1 MEKFK
6 KNLKEKPVRTIVRVL
21 LVLFII
27 TDVSRTCWHFFVI
40 PADESKISVMSVD
53 ESKDF
58 VTTADE
64 SEDSVTTVDESKNS
78 VTTADDKKIS
88 VTAKG
93 EREDLA
99 EIVCPTYMIYYGE
112 VNDAVIEKAV
122 QYDLVILHPKQGNI
136 TREQVERIQRGGAYV
151 LGYISIGEDLRT
163 NGMTSEQMLRDARF
177 TGDGTGPRI
186 DPRDEGATNLDHV
199 SLTGKPSSAGSGFAS
214 YYLDDNDHDGKPDF
228 NPNFNCAYTNMGD
241 PAWFDVLDN
250 MQIDG
255 VDGIAG
261 IREILTEEYGRGL
274 GCDGLFLDTIDTCA
288 PNSFTGDEEPHK
300 TRFEWTA
307 PGVVK
312 FMERLEEQ
320 YPEKYI
326 LQNRGIFFYNYSHPH
341 YAYSPGSYIDF
352 LMYESYMLD
361 SNPTHLYSEG
371 YFADNKNIYAPKL
384 CAEAGRPDG
393 FQVLS
398 LGYAE
403 GPVKFHLKE
412 TLFGESDKGLEILME
427 DIDQAQNKAG
437 FSHYIT
443 DGGLMLINSFVIDHS
458 GEEDHT
464 PPEWSSVHNGSVT
477 WPREEPIPRVGIGQ
491 AEPIEDGMIVRWDV
505 AMDRNDVVYTL
516 YYQKEPFDFTEDP
529 DLEKA
534 EKLELVPEVGEG
546 YDYGAQPDTYPY
558 QAAVTGLDSGDTYYF
573 TIRARDCSAERNEE
587 KNTIVLTGTPE

>member
-6 KNLKEKPVRTIVRVL
+6 KNLKEKPVRTIVRIL
-21 LVLFII
+21 LVLIII
-27 TDVSRTCWHFFVI
+27 TDVSRAFWNFFLTS
-40 PADESKISVMSVD
+40 DDDSKISV
-53 ESKDF
+53 KP
-58 VTTADE
+58 
-64 SEDSVTTVDESKNS
+64 
-78 VTTADDKKIS
+78 ADDKKIS
-88 VTAKG
+88 VTPIG
-93 EREDLA
+93 ERKDLA
-99 EIVCPTYMIYYGE
+99 EIVHPTYMIYYGE

-199 SLTGKPSSAGSGFAS
+199 SLTGKSSPAGSGFAS

-228 NPNFNCAYTNMGD
+228 NPNFNCAYTNIGD
-241 PAWFDVLDN
+241 PAWFDVLDS
-250 MQIDG
+250 MQIDDE
-255 VDGIAG
+255 DGIAG
-261 IREILTEEYGRGL
+261 IREILTKEYGRGL

-312 FMERLEEQ
+312 FTELLKAN
-320 YPEKYI
+320 YPDKYV
-326 LQNRGIFFYNYSHPH
+326 LQNRGIFFYNYNHPH
-341 YAYSPGSYIDF
+341 YEYSPRSYIDF

-361 SNPTHLYSEG
+361 SDPTHLYSEG
-371 YFADNKNIYAPKL
+371 YFADNKNVYAPKL

-393 FQVLS
+393 FQILS

-403 GPVKFHLKE
+403 GPEEFQLKK
-412 TLFGESDKGLEILME
+412 TLSGEADNGLEILLE
-427 DIDQAQNKAG
+427 DIDQAQNRAG

-464 PPEWSSVHNGSVT
+464 PPEWSSVHNSSVT
-477 WPREEPIPRVGIGQ
+477 WPREEPAPRVGIGQ
-491 AEPIEDGMIVRWDV
+491 AEPIEDGVIVRWDV

-516 YYQKEPFDFTEDP
+516 YYQKKPFDLKEDP
-529 DLEKA
+529 DLEEAK
-534 EKLELVPEVGEG
+534 KLELVPEMGEG
-546 YDYGAQPDTYPY
+546 YGYEATPDTYPY
-558 QAAVTGLDSGDTYYF
+558 QAVVTGLDSGETYYF
-573 TIRARDCSAERNEE
+573 MIRARDCAPARNEE
-587 KNTIVLTGTPE
+587 KNTVVLTGAPK